1 MEKVYLIKIG
11 SAQDNDVVIND
22 DSIAPYHLELFQDHL
37 GSVFITDKNT
47 LSGTYVN
54 GEPVKKFKKLSFS
67 DKVTIAGK
75 FMFDWVKITQN
86 QTFNTK
92 IDIETNNW
100 VYSEN
105 KINSVY
111 LPEIENYSSNDDY
124 ELDSNA
130 NLIEKWNYFYTNN
143 ASIVHIFILN
153 FVLFILFYFAFLS

>member
-22 DSIAPYHLELFQDHL
+22 DSIAPYHLELFQDHF

-47 LSGTYVN
+47 HSGTYVN
-54 GEPVKKFKKLSFS
+54 GEPVENLKKLSFA

-86 QTFNTK
+86 QAFNTK
-92 IDIETNNW
+92 IDIDTNNW

-105 KINSVY
+105 KINAVY
-111 LPEIENYSSNDDY
+111 LPEIEDYSIKEDY

-130 NLIEKWNYFYTNN
+130 NLIEKWNYFYANN
-143 ASIVHIFILN
+143 ASIVHIFSLN

>member
-1 MEKVYLIKIG
+1 MEKVHLIKIG

-22 DSIAPYHLELFQDHL
+22 DSISPYHLELFQDHF

-47 LSGTYVN
+47 QSGTYVN
-54 GEPVKKFKKLSFS
+54 GERVNKFIKLSFS
-67 DKVTIAGK
+67 DRVTIAGK

-92 IDIETNNW
+92 IDTATNNW

-105 KINSVY
+105 KINAVY
-111 LPEIENYSSNDDY
+111 LPEIEDFPINEDY

-130 NLIEKWNYFYTNN
+130 DLMEKWKYFYTHN
-143 ASIVHIFILN
+143 ASIVHIFTLN
-153 FVLFILFYFAFLS
+153 FVLFILFYLAFLS

>member
-22 DSIAPYHLELFQDHL
+22 DSISPYHLELFQDHL
-37 GSVFITDKNT
+37 GCVFITDKNT
-47 LSGTYVN
+47 QSGTYVN
-54 GEPVKKFKKLSFS
+54 GERVEKFTKLSFS
-67 DKVTIAGK
+67 DRVTIAGK

-92 IDIETNNW
+92 IDAATNNW
-100 VYSEN
+100 VFSEN
-105 KINSVY
+105 KINAVY
-111 LPEIENYSSNDDY
+111 LPEIENFPNNEDY

-130 NLIEKWNYFYTNN
+130 NLMEKWNYFYTHN
-143 ASIVHIFILN
+143 ASIVHIFTLN